1 MWGLYHF
8 FMIID
13 SFLRKISYL
22 CIVFPKGAQ
31 DILLNSLTNH
41 HQKKRA
47 NSHYWDCP
55 ITGAAFP
62 YLRVVCG
69 EP

>member
-1 MWGLYHF
+1 MFSSTFFLYLQRV
-8 FMIID
+8 
-13 SFLRKISYL
+13 S
-22 CIVFPKGAQ
+22 KGAQ

-41 HQKKRA
+41 HQRKEQLSLLGLSRL
-47 NSHYWDCP
+47 
-55 ITGAAFP
+55 GAAFP